1 MFQEFFFL
9 YFFKKKLFMNLLKKM
24 SRATSKNASCGVE
37 IHKKKQHLID
47 FQKINDKKYACAKS
61 F

>member
-1 MFQEFFFL
+1 
-9 YFFKKKLFMNLLKKM
+9 MNLLKKM